1 MIENKGMSDATSAI
15 VIRNVLA
22 GDRGLIDWLHDRAQS
37 NGADAFTP
45 LAAITADDNAL
56 YANQHDSVVRI
67 GTAEYHRGRVNVRQ
81 YMSTYV
87 PARLMSRPGS
97 SWGALRAIVNGED
110 LTGSMEDVRENR
122 AVLVDGVIVN
132 AEWNMADR
140 SRVDMPM
147 FDNRSLTDDDPD
159 DDAATDIRI
168 LEPHRMGDTFGGG
181 GAMTIVTEM
190 VLPFTV
196 PSTIITRDTRTTKW
210 FLGKLSKDGH
220 GLRRVDVGQFA
231 GDGRMGVYVVNGAQD
246 LQAFAV
252 AEPALMERVY
262 GLLKEDK
269 HASVLIAGN
278 RITLSTVVTGIQTH
292 GKFDKYATIMES
304 SLRFML
310 DSADVL
316 RLSAKPTSEYPP
328 DVDAM
333 LDAWSAAGDRVLNVL
348 TLGGFGSDLSM
359 KPGDAMLGSVKRGNR
374 VFPPIGGK
382 PSWRAADESTGKVV
396 DLGELV
402 QTTKGKIIVIGV
414 VLAVVLLIL
423 I

>member
-1 MIENKGMSDATSAI
+1 MSDATAAI
-15 VIRNVLA
+15 VTRNILA
-22 GDRGLIDWLHDRAQS
+22 GDHGLIDWLHDRAQS
-37 NGADAFTP
+37 NAADAFTP

-87 PARLMSRPGS
+87 PARVMSRPGS
-97 SWGALRAIVNGED
+97 PWVALRASMNGED
-110 LTGSMEDVRENR
+110 ITGSMEDVRENR

-132 AEWNMADR
+132 AQWNHADP
-140 SRVDMPM
+140 SKVDMPM
-147 FDNRSLTDDDPD
+147 FDNSSLADDDPD
-159 DDAATDIRI
+159 DDAATDLQI

-181 GAMTIVTEM
+181 TSMTIVTEM

-196 PSTIITRDTRTTKW
+196 PSTLITRDTSMTKW
-210 FLGKLSKDGH
+210 MLGKLSKDGH
-220 GLRRVDVGQFA
+220 GLRRVNVGQFA

-246 LQAFAV
+246 LQAFTV

-262 GLLKEDK
+262 GLLKTDK

-278 RITLSTVVTGIQTH
+278 RITLSTMVTGIQTH
-292 GKFDKYATIMES
+292 GKFDKYAPVMDS

-333 LDAWSAAGDRVLNVL
+333 LEAWSAAGDRVMNVL
-348 TLGGFGSDLSM
+348 SMGGISM
-359 KPGDAMLGSVKRGNR
+359 EPGDAMLGSVKRHNR
-374 VFPPIGGK
+374 IFPPVGGK
-382 PSWRAADESTGKVV
+382 PSWRAADESTGKVI
-396 DLGELV
+396 DPGELLS
-402 QTTKGKIIVIGV
+402 TTKGKIIVVGV
-414 VLAVVLLIL
+414 VLAVVLFFLL
-423 I
+423 

>member
-1 MIENKGMSDATSAI
+1 MSDATSAI
-15 VIRNVLA
+15 VIRNILA
-22 GDRGLIDWLHDRAQS
+22 GDHGLIDWLHDRAQS
-37 NGADAFTP
+37 NAADAFTP

-87 PARLMSRPGS
+87 PARVMSRPGS
-97 SWGALRAIVNGED
+97 PWVALRASMNGED
-110 LTGSMEDVRENR
+110 ITGSMEDVRENR

-140 SRVDMPM
+140 STVDMQM
-147 FDNRSLTDDDPD
+147 FDNSSLAD
-159 DDAATDIRI
+159 DDAATDLKI

-181 GAMTIVTEM
+181 GAMTVVTEM
-190 VLPFTV
+190 ILPFTV
-196 PSTIITRDTRTTKW
+196 PSTIITRNTRTTKW

-246 LQAFAV
+246 LQAFTV

-278 RITLSTVVTGIQTH
+278 RITLSTMVTGIQ
-292 GKFDKYATIMES
+292 GRFDKYGKVMTSKYATVMES

-333 LDAWSAAGDRVLNVL
+333 LEAWSAAGDRVLNVL
-348 TLGGFGSDLSM
+348 SMGGLNID
-359 KPGDAMLGSVKRGNR
+359 PGDAMLGSVKRRNR
-374 VFPPIGGK
+374 IFPPVGGK
-382 PSWRAADESTGKVV
+382 PSWRAADESTGEVV

-402 QTTKGKIIVIGV
+402 QTTKGKIIVGGV
-414 VLAVVLLIL
+414 VLAVVLFFIL
-423 I
+423 

>member
-1 MIENKGMSDATSAI
+1 MSDYTTVKENKGMSDDTSAI

-87 PARLMSRPGS
+87 PPRVISRPGS

-132 AEWNMADR
+132 AKWN
-140 SRVDMPM
+140 ST
-147 FDNRSLTDDDPD
+147 NRS
-159 DDAATDIRI
+159 IEI

-181 GAMTIVTEM
+181 DAMTIVTEII
-190 VLPFTV
+190 LPFTV

-210 FLGKLSKDGH
+210 VLGKLSKDGH

-246 LQAFAV
+246 LQAFTV

-278 RITLSTVVTGIQTH
+278 RITLSTVVTGIQGQ
-292 GKFDKYATIMES
+292 GKFDKDATVMDS

-333 LDAWSAAGDRVLNVL
+333 LDAWSAAGDHVLNVL

-374 VFPPIGGK
+374 TFPPIGGK
-382 PSWRAADESTGKVV
+382 PNWRAADESTGEAA
-396 DLGELV
+396 DLDKLLK
-402 QTTKGKIIVIGV
+402 TPKGKIIVAGV
-414 VLAVVLLIL
+414 VIAVVIFFLI
-423 I
+423 

>member
-1 MIENKGMSDATSAI
+1 MSDATSAI
-15 VIRNVLA
+15 VIRNILA
-22 GDRGLIDWLHDRAQS
+22 GDHGLIDWLHDRAQS
-37 NGADAFTP
+37 NAADAFTP
-45 LAAITADDNAL
+45 LAAITDDDNAL
-56 YANQHDSVVRI
+56 YANQHNSVVRI

-87 PARLMSRPGS
+87 PARVMSIPGS
-97 SWGALRAIVNGED
+97 PWGALRAIVNGED

-132 AEWNMADR
+132 AQWNRADR
-140 SRVDMPM
+140 SMVDMPM
-147 FDNRSLTDDDPD
+147 FDNSSLTDDDPD
-159 DDAATDIRI
+159 DDEATDLRI

-181 GAMTIVTEM
+181 GSMAIVTEM

-196 PSTIITRDTRTTKW
+196 PSTLITRDTRMTKLV
-210 FLGKLSKDGH
+210 LGKLSKDGH

-231 GDGRMGVYVVNGAQD
+231 GDGHMGVYVVNGAQD
-246 LQAFAV
+246 LQAFTV

-262 GLLKEDK
+262 GLMKEDK

-278 RITLSTVVTGIQTH
+278 RITLSTVVTGIQR
-292 GKFDKYATIMES
+292 GFDKYAPVMDS

-333 LDAWSAAGDRVLNVL
+333 FEAWSAAGDRVMNVL
-348 TLGGFGSDLSM
+348 SMGGISM
-359 KPGDAMLGSVKRGNR
+359 EPGDAMLGSVKRNNR
-374 VFPPIGGK
+374 IFPPAGGK
-382 PSWRAADESTGKVV
+382 PSWRAATESTGKVINP
-396 DLGELV
+396 GELLS
-402 QTTKGKIIVIGV
+402 TTKGKIIVAGV
-414 VLAVVLLIL
+414 VLAVVLFFLL
-423 I
+423 

>member
-1 MIENKGMSDATSAI
+1 
-15 VIRNVLA
+15 
-22 GDRGLIDWLHDRAQS
+22 
-37 NGADAFTP
+37 
-45 LAAITADDNAL
+45 
-56 YANQHDSVVRI
+56 
-67 GTAEYHRGRVNVRQ
+67 
-81 YMSTYV
+81 
-87 PARLMSRPGS
+87 MSRPGS
-97 SWGALRAIVNGED
+97 PWGALRAIVNGED
-110 LTGSMEDVRENR
+110 ITGSMEDVRENR

-132 AEWNMADR
+132 AEWNRIDR

-159 DDAATDIRI
+159 DDAATDLRI
-168 LEPHRMGDTFGGG
+168 LEPNRMGDQFGGG

-196 PSTIITRDTRTTKW
+196 PSTIIMRDSRMTKLV
-210 FLGKLSKDGH
+210 LGKLSKNGH

-348 TLGGFGSDLSM
+348 SLGSISM
-359 KPGDAMLGSVKRGNR
+359 EPGDAMLGSVKRGNMI
-374 VFPPIGGK
+374 FPPIGGK

-396 DLGELV
+396 NLGELV